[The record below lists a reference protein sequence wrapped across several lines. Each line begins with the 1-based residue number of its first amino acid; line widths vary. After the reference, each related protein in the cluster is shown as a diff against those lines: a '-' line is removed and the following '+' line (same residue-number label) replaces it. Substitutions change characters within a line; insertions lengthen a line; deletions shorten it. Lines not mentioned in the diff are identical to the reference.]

1 MPILLEMPRTEVQ
14 IPFALSGSS
23 EEDQTRLIVKDTM
36 TECGTCEFSGVVVFT
51 CVPVMATA
59 TAAVPDPLQG
69 VRGVVEAI
77 KEARPLQSSQN
88 LDALVRRAAAS
99 RGVPADI
106 ESWARDLGDKT
117 GKLND

>member
-1 MPILLEMPRTEVQ
+1 MPTLLEMPPTEVQ

-23 EEDQTRLIVKDTM
+23 EEDRTRPIVKDTM
-36 TECGTCEFSGVVVFT
+36 TECGTCDFGGVVVFA
-51 CVPVMATA
+51 CVSVQATA
-59 TAAVPDPLQG
+59 TVALTDPLQG
-69 VRGVVEAI
+69 VRGVVQAI

-88 LDALVRRAAAS
+88 LDALTRRAAAS

-106 ESWARDLGDKT
+106 EAWARDFADKT